1 MERRP
6 ELILIRHGETEWSLS
21 GQHTGR
27 TDISLTAAGRE
38 QACGL
43 RTRLAGR
50 QFALVLSSPLQR
62 ADETCK
68 LAGYG
73 DQAVADADLMEWG
86 YGDYEGMTSNQI
98 RQTVPGW
105 TVWTHPVPGGE
116 TMEQVAGRARAVI
129 DRALAVG
136 GDVAL
141 FSHGHMLR
149 VLIALWLGLGPEA
162 GRYFALSTGS
172 ITRLGW
178 ENKTAVLKS

>member
-1 MERRP
+1 
-6 ELILIRHGETEWSLS
+6 
-21 GQHTGR
+21 
-27 TDISLTAAGRE
+27 
-38 QACGL
+38 
-43 RTRLAGR
+43 
-50 QFALVLSSPLQR
+50 
-62 ADETCK
+62 
-68 LAGYG
+68 
-73 DQAVADADLMEWG
+73 
-86 YGDYEGMTSNQI
+86 MTSDQI

-178 ENKTAVLKS
+178 ENETAVIKS